1 MNDLLSELER
11 ERRKLNELGQ
21 SLIEQSIPL
30 CSNKELQLQSR
41 RVDELLIKLY
51 HLISMKNKT

>member
-21 SLIEQSIPL
+21 ALIEQSIPL
-30 CSNKELQLQSR
+30 CSSKELQLQSR
-41 RVDELLIKLY
+41 RVDELLIKLH
-51 HLISMKNKT
+51 HLISREHNT

>member
-11 ERRKLNELGQ
+11 ERKKLNELGQ

-51 HLISMKNKT
+51 HLISIQNKT

>member
-1 MNDLLSELER
+1 MNELLNELEW

-41 RVDELLIKLY
+41 LVDDLLIKLY
-51 HLISMKNKT
+51 QLMSADNKS

>member
-1 MNDLLSELER
+1 LNELLNELEW

-41 RVDELLIKLY
+41 LVDDLLIKLY
-51 HLISMKNKT
+51 QLMSADNKS